1 MTSAVTLGR
10 KAGADRRWALG
21 LMLAISTL
29 AFVDRTILNT
39 VGQSIKD
46 DLGITDLQ
54 LGLLGGAA
62 FALLYGVLA
71 LPVARLAERHSRVTI
86 ISVSVACWSV
96 MTALCGLAGSFG
108 QLLVARVGV
117 GVGEAG
123 ATAPVHSLLGDYFPP
138 EKRASAIGILGLAT
152 PIGLVVGGIGGAVLA
167 ETYGWR
173 TALLMV
179 GLPGLAIAVLT
190 RLTVREPVRG
200 QAESAGETEVPPFS
214 AVVKRLAASRTFRHV
229 LAAAVLTNFIG
240 ASVISFMHPY
250 FVRAFQLSYTDAA
263 FLFALINGVSVTG
276 GYLFSGMLTDR
287 LVKRDLRFYGWL
299 PAACMFISAPGY
311 LIGFSQTQVWVA
323 VVALMLPGLFC
334 AAWFAPTYAITQ
346 NLVTPRMR
354 ASAIALLGLSTSLLG
369 MMLGPVATGALSDA
383 FAARSFG
390 PGYADACGG
399 AAATVAAAC
408 EAASV
413 DGVRGALMAVV
424 LLFVWAG
431 AHFLLAARHVRR
443 ELGPVTSVVTI
454 NEVDGLQP
462 RGV

>member
-1 MTSAVTLGR
+1 MSAALPLDRG
-10 KAGADRRWALG
+10 AGADRRWALA

-39 VGQSIKD
+39 VGQAIKD
-46 DLGITDLQ
+46 DLGISDLQ

-62 FALLYGVLA
+62 FALLYGLLA

-86 ISVSVACWSV
+86 ISVSVACWSI
-96 MTALCGLAGSFG
+96 MTALCGLAGSFS
-108 QLLVARVGV
+108 QLLVARIGV

-123 ATAPVHSLLGDYFPP
+123 ATAPVHSLIGDYYPP
-138 EKRASAIGILGLAT
+138 RRRASAIGILGLAT
-152 PIGLVVGGIGGAVLA
+152 PLGLVVGGIGGAVLA
-167 ETYGWR
+167 QAHGWR
-173 TALLMV
+173 MALLMV
-179 GLPGLAIAVLT
+179 GLPGLVLAVLT
-190 RLTVREPVRG
+190 RLTVKEPVRG
-200 QAESAGETEVPPFS
+200 HAEGATDTEVPPFS
-214 AVVKRLAASRTFRHV
+214 AVVRRLAGSRTFRHV
-229 LAAAVLTNFIG
+229 LVAAILTNFIG

-263 FLFALINGVSVTG
+263 YLFALINGISVTG
-276 GYLFSGMLTDR
+276 GYLFSGLLTDR

-311 LIGFSQTQVWVA
+311 LIGFAQTEVWVA

-334 AAWFAPTYAITQ
+334 AAWYAPTFAITQ

-354 ASAIALLGLSTSLLG
+354 ASAIALLGLSTSLIG

-390 PGYADACGG
+390 PGYAGACRGG
-399 AAATVAAAC
+399 PAATGPAC

-413 DGVRGALMAVV
+413 DGVRFALMAVV
-424 LLFVWAG
+424 LLFFWAG
-431 AHFLLAARHVRR
+431 THFLLAARHARR
-443 ELGPVTSVVTI
+443 ELASGGVLVTI
-454 NEVDGLQP
+454 NEVDGLQAK
-462 RGV
+462 GV